1 MSKHTD
7 PQLTACVLFKSIFD
21 SDEVLETLTHFTPL
35 NTEVSSVD
43 KVVYLKIEL
52 VNLPFCTKTLHKTLK
67 VNIIK
72 LHLSRPKRTSGREY
86 WRPRISISIIRCL

>member
-35 NTEVSSVD
+35 YTEVSSVD
-43 KVVYLKIEL
+43 KVVDLKIEL
-52 VNLPFCTKTLHKTLK
+52 VNLPFCTKTLK

-72 LHLSRPKRTSGREY
+72 LHLSPPKRTSGREY